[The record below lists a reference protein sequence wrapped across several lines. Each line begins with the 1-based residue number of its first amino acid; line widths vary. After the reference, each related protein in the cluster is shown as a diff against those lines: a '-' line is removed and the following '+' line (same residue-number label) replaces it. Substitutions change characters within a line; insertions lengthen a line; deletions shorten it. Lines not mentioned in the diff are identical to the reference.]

1 MKPALSDDM
10 YRYVWDGRL
19 QNNGLNPYAYPPDA
33 AEVAPFREGD
43 TIIWPN
49 INRKPYVTIYP
60 PGAQMAYAVI
70 WRVVGD
76 SIIGFK
82 TAFVLAEL
90 ASAWLLLHLL
100 RALNQPPQRLLI
112 YLWSPLPIFEV
123 AHAGHVDGLLLPF
136 LILAFWARVKERYGL
151 MGAALGVGV
160 LIKLFPL
167 ILLPALLPPLFAP
180 AVQTS
185 NLRDRDR
192 RDWKDRLAASGRP
205 FITAIATFTGV
216 IVIGYLPYVAGQHN
230 ALGFLPL
237 YLNEN
242 FNMGLA
248 TIFREVAKA
257 NGLSPSTFANLITFG
272 GLALLGAYYMLR
284 PAADGRTALLRCV
297 WLIGW
302 FTLFTQNLFPW
313 YLLWLLPLIVC
324 FLEPGKLFG
333 FQRSTV
339 TAWFFFS
346 GLIMLSYTFFIEW
359 RVIIWVQLV
368 EFLILY
374 TLLLAA
380 WLPRLFQ
387 RQSHSFVL
395 RREP

>member
-1 MKPALSDDM
+1 
-10 YRYVWDGRL
+10 
-19 QNNGLNPYAYPPDA
+19 
-33 AEVAPFREGD
+33 
-43 TIIWPN
+43 
-49 INRKPYVTIYP
+49 
-60 PGAQMAYAVI
+60 
-70 WRVVGD
+70 
-76 SIIGFK
+76 
-82 TAFVLAEL
+82 
-90 ASAWLLLHLL
+90 
-100 RALNQPPQRLLI
+100 
-112 YLWSPLPIFEV
+112 
-123 AHAGHVDGLLLPF
+123 
-136 LILAFWARVKERYGL
+136 
-151 MGAALGVGV
+151 
-160 LIKLFPL
+160 
-167 ILLPALLPPLFAP
+167 
-180 AVQTS
+180 
-185 NLRDRDR
+185 
-192 RDWKDRLAASGRP
+192 
-205 FITAIATFTGV
+205 
-216 IVIGYLPYVAGQHN
+216 
-230 ALGFLPL
+230 
-237 YLNEN
+237 
-242 FNMGLA
+242 MGLA